1 MKLLHLFFMVTIFI
15 LYTEVT
21 YAQYSQLEKYL
32 AKSESISN
40 PSENEEKQTSDS
52 YNMLFDETILEE
64 KIDPN
69 VYVVGPGD
77 IFGFSMVS
85 SDGYITIPLT
95 ISPLGE
101 VLIPLVGTIQVANLL
116 LVDAIQKIKAV
127 CLNKYKNSQVNI
139 TLTNIRKFKVKVTGM
154 HNNVGYFVVTPV
166 TRLSELY
173 SRVISSEE
181 LDTKLYSTRNIKLHR
196 DNEIRLIDLQK
207 SLILG
212 DKVNDPLLL
221 QGDIIEIGV
230 ISHSIYVN
238 GGVVKTGIYEF
249 VENETIYDLLYLAG
263 GFTNNADSS
272 KIELTRFI
280 DDIHKKKIYL
290 NSISVLENNILQPED
305 HILVR
310 VKKEYKRQ
318 TLVTISGE
326 VRYPGEYSIDKNIKT
341 VQDVLKLAGGYTDR
355 ADRNRIILNNSEI
368 SKLVDIEFKRIQQI
382 PVIDQSDS
390 ERGYI
395 KARNRSQK
403 GKLKSYS
410 NLYTD
415 EILNYELSRND
426 EIVIPERF
434 EYIEV
439 LGAVSFPGR
448 IPLIA
453 SNNISDYLQ
462 IAGGV
467 TENAS
472 KDRYIIKANSGQ
484 HILFS
489 KNKTLDSGD
498 IIFIAEKLEYNKWE
512 RFKEIMAITGQ
523 TAAIIAVIQ
532 NALGN

>member
-1 MKLLHLFFMVTIFI
+1 
-15 LYTEVT
+15 
-21 YAQYSQLEKYL
+21 
-32 AKSESISN
+32 
-40 PSENEEKQTSDS
+40 
-52 YNMLFDETILEE
+52 
-64 KIDPN
+64 
-69 VYVVGPGD
+69 
-77 IFGFSMVS
+77 
-85 SDGYITIPLT
+85 
-95 ISPLGE
+95 
-101 VLIPLVGTIQVANLL
+101 
-116 LVDAIQKIKAV
+116 
-127 CLNKYKNSQVNI
+127 
-139 TLTNIRKFKVKVTGM
+139 
-154 HNNVGYFVVTPV
+154 
-166 TRLSELY
+166 
-173 SRVISSEE
+173 
-181 LDTKLYSTRNIKLHR
+181 
-196 DNEIRLIDLQK
+196 
-207 SLILG
+207 
-212 DKVNDPLLL
+212 
-221 QGDIIEIGV
+221 
-230 ISHSIYVN
+230 
-238 GGVVKTGIYEF
+238 
-249 VENETIYDLLYLAG
+249 
-263 GFTNNADSS
+263 
-272 KIELTRFI
+272 
-280 DDIHKKKIYL
+280 
-290 NSISVLENNILQPED
+290 
-305 HILVR
+305 
-310 VKKEYKRQ
+310 
-318 TLVTISGE
+318 LVTISGE